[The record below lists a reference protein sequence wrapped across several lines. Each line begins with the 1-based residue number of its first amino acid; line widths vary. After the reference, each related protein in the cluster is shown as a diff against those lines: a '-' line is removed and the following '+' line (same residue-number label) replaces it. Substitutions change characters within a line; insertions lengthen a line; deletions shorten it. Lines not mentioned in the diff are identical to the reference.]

1 MATRFHIDTSS
12 PVPRYHQIQE
22 NLSEMIESGTLKEGE
37 TLPSERELSEVYG
50 VNRMTVRQAID
61 VLVNKGV
68 LQKQHGIGTFVRR
81 KVAIAPTVMGF
92 TQRMRGSG
100 LKPSSRLLSLE
111 VVEPKPK
118 VYHSLNLSQSEKVVR
133 MERLRLVDDEPLMVE
148 TSYLPYSRF
157 PDLIQSDVASS
168 SLYELLEERYGVR
181 VHEAEQTLEPTLLN
195 DHEAHLFSL
204 PKGEPA
210 MLVQIIAYDADKR
223 PIEFSKSVVRGDRC
237 QYYFRVTT
245 ALPIVS

>member
-1 MATRFHIDTSS
+1 MATRFHIDTTS

-22 NLSEMIESGTLKEGE
+22 NLAELIESGTLKEGE
-37 TLPSERELSEVYG
+37 SLPSERELSEVYG

-68 LQKQHGIGTFVRR
+68 LQKQHGIGTFVRQ

-100 LKPSSRLLSLE
+100 LKPSSRLLSME
-111 VVEPKPK
+111 VVTPQPK
-118 VYHSLNLSQSEKVVR
+118 VYRSLNLNSSEKVVR
-133 MERLRLVDDEPLMVE
+133 IERLRLVDGEPLMVE
-148 TSYLPYSRF
+148 TSYLPYARF
-157 PDLIQSDVASS
+157 PNLVELDVASA
-168 SLYELLEERYGVR
+168 SLYELLEARYGVR
-181 VHEAEQTLEPTLLN
+181 VCEAEQTLEPTLLN
-195 DHEAHLFSL
+195 DHEAQLFTL
-204 PKGEPA
+204 PKGQPA
-210 MLVQIIAYDADKR
+210 MLVQITAYDAEKK